1 MGHLTACDT
10 QGVIIP
16 TAQGFQQPAYIINAL
31 DLATGSQKRKED
43 EGSHQ
48 APSSFSLQT
57 KSRSIGQGSVSA
69 QAKVAPKTAP
79 TDLSTDPQENEVG
92 SIDEGTVGRTDGRL

>member
-31 DLATGSQKRKED
+31 ALATGSQKRKED
-43 EGSHQ
+43 ETLIKPHPLSACKRNH
-48 APSSFSLQT
+48 AV
-57 KSRSIGQGSVSA
+57 GQGSVSA